1 MIKVMVLTFD
11 RVIKFILVAFKPV
24 LLPGIMDLLVLPIF
38 KQKLKKD
45 LLLT

>member
-24 LLPGIMDLLVLPIF
+24 LLPGIMALLRDLYAVVQVRF
-38 KQKLKKD
+38 NNS
-45 LLLT
+45 